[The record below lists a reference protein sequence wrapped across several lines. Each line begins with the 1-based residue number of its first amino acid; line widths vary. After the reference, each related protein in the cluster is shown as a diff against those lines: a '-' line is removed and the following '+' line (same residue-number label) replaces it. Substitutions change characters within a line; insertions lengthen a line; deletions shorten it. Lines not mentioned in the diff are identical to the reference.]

1 VTYDATGSDD
11 GAYEAEDVSDHGC
24 DRNESNSSLGPI
36 GHTRCSLLAG
46 LTGASARRNLSAKL
60 ARRLTKDAF
69 KGAIK
74 LRQRL
79 KANVVCDFANAEVR
93 V

>member
-1 VTYDATGSDD
+1 MQPVPDD